1 MMPAGKSGQVCPRP
15 GDFPDAWSDRG
26 NWATCDMSPSCSAN
40 DPSGLSGATSRRD
53 YASYP
58 PHRWPRTAGGPR
70 EVDRQTATI
79 HCNASGAPPTSD
91 RARGSGTGHV
101 RTGWIYCARSSAST
115 PLTRRCRRP
124 PAEREKAGQNYCGIK
139 RIDARGRVGAD
150 TSTQPRR
157 PPANGLV
164 AGLEIKAAGTP

>member
-1 MMPAGKSGQVCPRP
+1 VTFRTPGVIGATGRHVTCRP
-15 GDFPDAWSDRG
+15 VAP
-26 NWATCDMSPSCSAN
+26 AN
-40 DPSGLSGATSRRD
+40 DPSGPSGATSRRD

-58 PHRWPRTAGGPR
+58 LHRWPRTAGGTR

-91 RARGSGTGHV
+91 RPRGSWTGHV
-101 RTGWIYCARSSAST
+101 RAGWTCCARSSAST
-115 PLTRRCRRP
+115 PWTRRCRRP
-124 PAEREKAGQNYCGIK
+124 PAEREKASQDYCGIK

-150 TSTQPRR
+150 TSTQPGR
-157 PPANGLV
+157 PPANGMV